1 MVRSELTTGL
11 SLSERAA
18 PAIHHFTFK
27 VTEAEYRI
35 FRQLLTRN
43 LKPLL
48 SRRIL
53 KGIRILAFVV
63 MITPAVAAMYF
74 DRLPL
79 SAVLLMELSFGTAY
93 LAMNVANHL
102 ATRRLHRDLF
112 RHTRSVRELFDCRFE
127 DAGVTVGRGTLV
139 TRMDWSSI
147 SSVEDIGI
155 IVAFWYD
162 PTQGFFLPYHVFE
175 DDAARIAFS
184 TWAKERIRQAAS
196 PSP

>member
-1 MVRSELTTGL
+1 MSEIA
-11 SLSERAA
+11 E
-18 PAIHHFTFK
+18 PATYHFTFK
-27 VTEAEYRI
+27 VVEAEYRI
-35 FRQLLTRN
+35 FRQLLTKN

-48 SRRIL
+48 SKRIL
-53 KGIRILAFVV
+53 KGIPILAFVGI
-63 MITPAVAAMYF
+63 ITPAVAAMYF

-112 RHTRSVRELFDCRFE
+112 RHSRSVHQLFDCRLDE
-127 DAGVTVGRGTLV
+127 SGVTVGRGTLV
-139 TRMDWSSI
+139 NRMDWSSI

-162 PTQGFFLPYHVFE
+162 PTQGFFLPHHVFQ
-175 DDAARIAFS
+175 DDASRIAFS
-184 TWAKERIRQAAS
+184 TWAKQRVREAAS
-196 PSP
+196 PSPP